1 MEQKKMIS
9 NEVLIYT
16 GGLQI
21 HHIGSWC
28 QGRRYIWLF
37 CICTRLRIRIWD
49 EQACLHLS
57 LSAHKREMLPE
68 QKEVWATMKIL
79 KMHPATYFLLSQ
91 LNWVC
96 AVKYA
101 LGLQNTLVQ
110 NTHPVCR
117 RVLHCLVINQSSPPW
132 IQIHSLCA
140 TIYFDL
146 QHSTVLGAQVEA
158 TNDEFQEWWR
168 GWLGHWPG

>member
-1 MEQKKMIS
+1 MEQKRWFPMK
-9 NEVLIYT
+9 
-16 GGLQI
+16 
-21 HHIGSWC
+21 SWFT
-28 QGRRYIWLF
+28 QEGYKYITLAVGVKEGIIF
-37 CICTRLRIRIWD
+37 GFFASALVSESESETSRLVYI
-49 EQACLHLS
+49 S
-57 LSAHKREMLPE
+57 LSAHKSEMLPE

-117 RVLHCLVINQSSPPW
+117 RALHCLVINQSSPPW